1 MAHDD
6 GSIKGGANENP
17 LAVLLID
24 RRECIVVVKTENEI
38 IKRKNEESRV
48 LSKTR
53 SLVLTKKLVIYQSS
67 SHDNGSKGSAK
78 YLILLSFVITANF
91 LKRTFSQGVLT
102 RFIK

>member
-38 IKRKNEESRV
+38 IKRKKKS

-91 LKRTFSQGVLT
+91 LKRTFLQGVPT
-102 RFIK
+102 SFVK

>member
-38 IKRKNEESRV
+38 IKRK
-48 LSKTR
+48 
-53 SLVLTKKLVIYQSS
+53 KKS
-67 SHDNGSKGSAK
+67 
-78 YLILLSFVITANF
+78 T
-91 LKRTFSQGVLT
+91 LKNKIFST
-102 RFIK
+102 N